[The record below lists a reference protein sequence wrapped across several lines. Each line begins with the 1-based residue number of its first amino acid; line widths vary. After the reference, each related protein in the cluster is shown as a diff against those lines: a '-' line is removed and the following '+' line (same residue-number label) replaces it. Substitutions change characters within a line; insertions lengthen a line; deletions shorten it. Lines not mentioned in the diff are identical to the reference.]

1 MITREEFHAKC
12 ENIISDE
19 DKIAI
24 NKTKRNNKIT
34 YAVVLPIEAIAGII
48 LALTTTVFAL
58 IGVVVVMLISTLIIS
73 GAYSYKWDKYKN
85 KYAAQIIDCLLENHA
100 HTFTQSGHID
110 PMIFRS
116 SCFYRPYDDFFGSDL
131 LTIDIP
137 KDDGNL
143 SGIRLNIC
151 DIRTTKEETTTDSE
165 GRTQTRTVTV
175 YSGAFGYINFPF
187 QFKCD
192 LSLNSRLS
200 GTSKI
205 KLEDIKFNKTF
216 DVYSN
221 NQLEALVILTPTLM
235 TKLLTLSNNVKG
247 LRFALCQDGRLF
259 ISMNRNLF
267 EVKVSKKSSINTLFD
282 RFYDDINNILAI
294 VEEIKNNNKVFK
306 M

>member
-19 DKIAI
+19 DKIEIA
-24 NKTKRNNKIT
+24 KTKRNHKLT
-34 YAVVLPIEAIAGII
+34 YAILLPVEAIIGII
-48 LALTTTVFAL
+48 LAFTITISMLFVAVFFIL
-58 IGVVVVMLISTLIIS
+58 LSILLMFF
-73 GAYSYKWDKYKN
+73 AYSNKWDKYKN
-85 KYAAQIIDCLLENHA
+85 KYATQIIDCLLENHT
-100 HTFTQSGHID
+100 HNFNQNGFIH

-116 SCFYRPYDDFFGSDL
+116 SSFYEPYDDFLGSDL

-137 KDDGNL
+137 KDDGSL

-151 DIRTTKEETTTDSE
+151 DIQTTKQETTTDAD
-165 GRTQTRTVTV
+165 GKTRTSTVTV
-175 YSGAFGYINFPF
+175 YSGAFGYIKFPF

-192 LSLNSRLS
+192 LCLNTSLR

-282 RFYDDINNILAI
+282 RFYDDICNILAI
-294 VEEIKNNNKVFK
+294 VDEIKDNNKVFK

>member
-19 DKIAI
+19 DKIEIA
-24 NKTKRNNKIT
+24 KTKRNHKLT
-34 YAVVLPIEAIAGII
+34 YAILLPVEAIIGII
-48 LALTTTVFAL
+48 LAFTTTVFAL
-58 IGVVVVMLISTLIIS
+58 IGVVIVMLISTLIIS

-85 KYAAQIIDCLLENHA
+85 KYATHIIDCLLENYA
-100 HTFTQSGHID
+100 HNFTQSGYID

-131 LTIDIP
+131 LTVDIP
-137 KDDGNL
+137 KDDGAL

-192 LSLNSRLS
+192 LSLNARLS

-247 LRFALCQDGRLF
+247 LSFALCQDGRLF

-282 RFYDDINNILAI
+282 RFYDDICNILAI
-294 VEEIKNNNKVFK
+294 VDEIKDNNKVFK